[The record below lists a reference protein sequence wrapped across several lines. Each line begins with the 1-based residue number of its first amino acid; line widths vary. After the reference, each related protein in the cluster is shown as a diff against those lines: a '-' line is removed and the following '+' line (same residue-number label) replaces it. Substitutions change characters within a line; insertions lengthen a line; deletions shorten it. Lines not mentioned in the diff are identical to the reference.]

1 LSPLQYIKH
10 IPEAG
15 HDALLRINQGDP
27 ETLAKFKAASE
38 ADANSVLPI
47 LGTFKDAIWPVLTH
61 SGVDV
66 NHPAHNSSC
75 CLLHEVVPT
84 CFTVLSLV
92 NHDTLNPDYIGYK
105 QHDDAF
111 PIEACLFGHDFQD
124 VRMRSASRAW
134 EHKKQAVML
143 AVLGKAVRVQ
153 RERNGEISIW
163 VRVDGEPEG
172 KFVFDGGVKAREA
185 WAPAHTLGWCEA
197 CNPSPAM
204 LQEQQRNAYVAAV
217 AASDAASS
225 ASSPVVSAPAV
236 SAAAPAAAPVPA
248 LPLGPVSPSSPP
260 LTPTGTGVNFN
271 FAAAA
276 DAAEVQLEA
285 VIADEEEEARL
296 ASELTTA
303 CLLAET
309 EEELDL
315 ESFDAGELT
324 RQEVCARAEKR
335 EKKVAAI
342 EEEMLWARGVDDAL
356 EHMDRE
362 YRAWEAEM
370 EAKPWEEELDGEL
383 LAAWRAQL

>member
-15 HDALLRINQGDP
+15 HDALLRINQGDS
-27 ETLAKFKAASE
+27 ETLAKFKPASE
-38 ADANSVLPI
+38 ADANHVLP
-47 LGTFKDAIWPVLTH
+47 LLATFKDAIWPVLSH
-61 SGVDV
+61 SGVDI

-84 CFTVLSLV
+84 CFTLLSLA
-92 NHDTLNPDYIGYK
+92 NH
-105 QHDDAF
+105 QHDDTF
-111 PIEACLFGHDFQD
+111 LIEACIFGHDFQD

-134 EHKKQAVML
+134 EHKKQAAML

-153 RERNGEISIW
+153 RERNGETSIW
-163 VRVDGEPEG
+163 VRVDSAPEG
-172 KFVFDGGVKAREA
+172 KFVFDGSVEAREK

-225 ASSPVVSAPAV
+225 SVSSLVVSAPA
-236 SAAAPAAAPVPA
+236 AAAVPAPPAPVPA
-248 LPLGPVSPSSPP
+248 LPLGGPASPSSPP

-271 FAAAA
+271 FAAADA
-276 DAAEVQLEA
+276 AAEVQMEPVL
-285 VIADEEEEARL
+285 ADKKEEARL

-303 CLLAET
+303 GLVAEV

-315 ESFDAGELT
+315 ESFHAGELT
-324 RQEVCARAEKR
+324 RQEVCARAKKR
-335 EKKVAAI
+335 EEKMAAI

-356 EHMDRE
+356 EHIDRE